1 MIKILSKE
9 LKEII
14 KKTKKEIKKQII
26 KEIKKEFLD
35 EQIKTN
41 QDIKD
46 EIKKNKD
53 LYDTKMIMFKTFG
66 VSNDIYNEFYSYA
79 IKMREFKNELSK
91 IFYDHFYDI
100 LRKDFTKI
108 DEEFNLIK
116 QNYKNSITNS
126 KNFQDAYRD
135 VKAMYQSMISNNF
148 IWSKEQETLS
158 YLTKFYGVGLKQFL
172 SDKEST
178 EGLESHQSKAYKLLN
193 YDEQKVEKIVTM
205 RRQRMFKNCKYIEF
219 KSLVFTNS
227 GSINSYDNFIT
238 KYPKNILVLNK
249 YKRQTRIQRG
259 LKGKDLKVLKTNAL
273 IKVHLGE
280 ERYDLPIRLS
290 DKYHTDELLKT
301 IAQSYTGGSGGNK
314 TAHQF
319 TNTIQIDEF
328 KKEIIIKFA
337 VRVKKSSQPDSMN
350 KVLGVDINVK
360 NNFFYCSSG
369 KRFVARKKLVKYIAD
384 TDKKLKEAKNNKFKK
399 EELEIKNDNSL
410 NRKEKAEKLNELKKK
425 RVFNKKERYMALR
438 NNRRKKALMDYMTSQ
453 LCKYSKSRGYDQIV
467 IEDLQFVFSKCYIT
481 NKEFEVNY
489 NDLFSILH
497 LRELKHV
504 IPRIANRPKY
514 FLSVSITPAAY
525 TSQTCNVCGYIDK
538 GNRPNQHTFRCKNCG
553 HTDNAD
559 FNAAKNIRD
568 RITNPVL
575 RTLLHDKQ
583 DGKQYTFEP
592 KKIKYKQ
599 IKSKLNKT
607 NSPKMVGC
615 RIFKNNNNRINTGLI

>member
-1 MIKILSKE
+1 MIKILSKK

-35 EQIKTN
+35 KQIKTN
-41 QDIKD
+41 QDIKN
-46 EIKKNKD
+46 EIKNNED
-53 LYDTKMIMFKTFG
+53 LYNTKMIMFKTFG
-66 VSNDIYNEFYSYA
+66 VSNDIYNEFYSYSL
-79 IKMREFKNELSK
+79 IMRDFKNELSK
-91 IFYDHFYDI
+91 IFYNHFYDI

-116 QNYKNSITNS
+116 QNYKNLITNS

-135 VKAMYQSMISNNF
+135 VKAMYQYMISNNF
-148 IWSKEQETLS
+148 VWSKKQETLS
-158 YLTKFYGVGLKQFL
+158 YLTKFYSVNLKQFL

-178 EGLESHQSKAYKLLN
+178 EGLESHQSKAYKLLD
-193 YDEQKVEKIVTM
+193 YDEQKVEKIVNM
-205 RRQRMFKNCKYIEF
+205 RRQRMFKNCKRIEF
-219 KSLVFTNS
+219 KSLTFTNS

-238 KYPKNILVLNK
+238 KYPKNILALNK

-273 IKVHLGE
+273 IKVHLGKE
-280 ERYDLPIRLS
+280 KYDLPIRLS
-290 DKYHTDELLKT
+290 DKYHTSELLKT
-301 IAQSYTGGSGGNK
+301 IAQSYTGNNK
-314 TAHQF
+314 AARQF
-319 TNTIQIDEF
+319 TNKIQIDEF

-337 VRVKKSSQPDSMN
+337 VRVKKSPQPDSMN

-360 NNFFYCSSG
+360 NNFFYCSNG

-399 EELEIKNDNSL
+399 EELEIKNNNSL

-425 RVFNKKERYMALR
+425 RVFNKKERYLALR

-453 LCKYSKSRGYDQIV
+453 LCRYAKSQGCDQIV

-489 NDLFSILH
+489 NDLFDILH

-525 TSQTCNVCGYIDK
+525 TSQSCNVCGYIDK
-538 GNRPNQHTFRCKNCG
+538 SNRPNQHTFRCKNCG

-568 RITNPVL
+568 RIVNPIL
-575 RTLLHDKQ
+575 RTFLHDKQ

-599 IKSKLNKT
+599 IKDMLMKT

-615 RIFKNNNNRINTGLI
+615 RIFKNSNNNSRINAGLI

>member
-1 MIKILSKE
+1 MIKILSKK

-35 EQIKTN
+35 KQIKTN
-41 QDIKD
+41 QDIKN
-46 EIKKNKD
+46 EIKNNED
-53 LYDTKMIMFKTFG
+53 LYNTKMIMFKTFG
-66 VSNDIYNEFYSYA
+66 VSNNIYNKFYNYSL
-79 IKMREFKNELSK
+79 IMRDFKNELSK
-91 IFYDHFYDI
+91 IFYNHFYDI

-116 QNYKNSITNS
+116 QNYKNLITNS

-148 IWSKEQETLS
+148 VWSKKQETLS
-158 YLTKFYGVGLKQFL
+158 YLTKFYSVNLKQFL

-178 EGLESHQSKAYKLLN
+178 EGLESHQSKAYKLLD
-193 YDEQKVEKIVTM
+193 YDEQKVEKIVNM
-205 RRQRMFKNCKYIEF
+205 RRQRMFKNCKRIEF
-219 KSLVFTNS
+219 KSLTFTNS

-238 KYPKNILVLNK
+238 KYPKNILALNK

-273 IKVHLGE
+273 IKVHLGKE
-280 ERYDLPIRLS
+280 KYDLPIRLS
-290 DKYHTDELLKT
+290 DKYHTSELLKT
-301 IAQSYTGGSGGNK
+301 IAQSYTGNNK
-314 TAHQF
+314 AARQF
-319 TNTIQIDEF
+319 TNKIQIDEF

-337 VRVKKSSQPDSMN
+337 VRVKKSPQPDSMN

-360 NNFFYCSSG
+360 NNFFYCSNG

-399 EELEIKNDNSL
+399 EELEIKNNNSL

-425 RVFNKKERYMALR
+425 RVFNKKERYLALR

-453 LCKYSKSRGYDQIV
+453 LCRYAKSQGCDQIV

-489 NDLFSILH
+489 NDLFDILH

-525 TSQTCNVCGYIDK
+525 TSQSCNVCGYIDK
-538 GNRPNQHTFRCKNCG
+538 SNRPNQHTFRCKNCG

-568 RITNPVL
+568 RIVNPIL
-575 RTLLHDKQ
+575 RTFLHDKQ

-599 IKSKLNKT
+599 IKDMLMKT

-615 RIFKNNNNRINTGLI
+615 RIFKNSNNNSRINAGLI

>member
-1 MIKILSKE
+1 MIKILSKK

-35 EQIKTN
+35 KQIKTN
-41 QDIKD
+41 QDIKN
-46 EIKKNKD
+46 EIKNNED
-53 LYDTKMIMFKTFG
+53 LYNTKIIMFKTFG
-66 VSNDIYNEFYSYA
+66 VSNDIYNEFYSYSL
-79 IKMREFKNELSK
+79 IMRDFKNELSK
-91 IFYDHFYDI
+91 IFYNHFYDI

-116 QNYKNSITNS
+116 QNYKNLITNS

-148 IWSKEQETLS
+148 EWSKKQETLS
-158 YLTKFYGVGLKQFL
+158 YLTKFYSVNLKQFL
-172 SDKEST
+172 SDKEFVK
-178 EGLESHQSKAYKLLN
+178 GLKPHQSKAYKLLD

-205 RRQRMFKNCKYIEF
+205 RRQRMFKNCKCIEF
-219 KSLVFTNS
+219 KSLTFINS
-227 GSINSYDNFIT
+227 GFINSYGNFIT
-238 KYPKNILVLNK
+238 KYPKNILALNK

-273 IKVHLGE
+273 IKINLGKE
-280 ERYDLPIRLS
+280 KYDLPIRLS

-301 IAQSYTGGSGGNK
+301 IAQSYCGSGK
-314 TAHQF
+314 LMHQF

-328 KKEIIIKFA
+328 KKEIIVKFA
-337 VRVKKSSQPDSMN
+337 VRVKKSPQPDSMN
-350 KVLGVDINVK
+350 KVLGVDTNVK
-360 NNFFYCSSG
+360 NNFFYCSNG

-399 EELEIKNDNSL
+399 EELEIKNNNSL

-425 RVFNKKERYMALR
+425 RVFNKKERYAALR

-453 LCKYSKSRGYDQIV
+453 LCKYAKSQGYDQIV

-489 NDLFSILH
+489 NDLFDILH

-525 TSQTCNVCGYIDK
+525 TSQSCNVCGYIDK
-538 GNRPNQHTFRCKNCG
+538 SNRPNQHTFRCKNCG

-599 IKSKLNKT
+599 IKDMLMKT
-607 NSPKMVGC
+607 NSPKMVGY
-615 RIFKNNNNRINTGLI
+615 RIFKNSNNNSRINAGLI

>member
-1 MIKILSKE
+1 MIKILSKK

-35 EQIKTN
+35 KQIKTN
-41 QDIKD
+41 QDIKN
-46 EIKKNKD
+46 EIKNNED
-53 LYDTKMIMFKTFG
+53 LYNTKMIMFKTFG
-66 VSNDIYNEFYSYA
+66 VSNDIYNEFYSYSL
-79 IKMREFKNELSK
+79 IMRDFKNELSK
-91 IFYDHFYDI
+91 IFYNHFYDI

-116 QNYKNSITNS
+116 QNYKNLITNS
-126 KNFQDAYRD
+126 KNFQDAYKD

-148 IWSKEQETLS
+148 IWSKKQETLS
-158 YLTKFYGVGLKQFL
+158 YLTKFYSVNLKQFL

-178 EGLESHQSKAYKLLN
+178 EGLEPHQLKAYKLLDF
-193 YDEQKVEKIVTM
+193 DEQKVEKIVNM
-205 RRQRMFKNCKYIEF
+205 RRQRMFKNCKRIEF
-219 KSLVFTNS
+219 KSLTFTNS

-238 KYPKNILVLNK
+238 KYPKNILALNK

-273 IKVHLGE
+273 IKVHLGKE
-280 ERYDLPIRLS
+280 KYDLPIRLS
-290 DKYHTDELLKT
+290 DKYHTSELLKT
-301 IAQSYTGGSGGNK
+301 IAQSYTGNNK
-314 TAHQF
+314 AARQF
-319 TNTIQIDEF
+319 TNKIQIDEF

-337 VRVKKSSQPDSMN
+337 VRVKKSPQPDSMN

-360 NNFFYCSSG
+360 NNFFYCSNG

-399 EELEIKNDNSL
+399 EELEIKNNNSL

-425 RVFNKKERYMALR
+425 RVFNKKERYLALR

-453 LCKYSKSRGYDQIV
+453 LCRYAKSQGCDQIV

-489 NDLFSILH
+489 NDLFDILH

-525 TSQTCNVCGYIDK
+525 TSQSCNVCGYIDK
-538 GNRPNQHTFRCKNCG
+538 SNRPNQHTFRCKNCG

-568 RITNPVL
+568 RIVNPIL
-575 RTLLHDKQ
+575 RTFLHDKQ

-592 KKIKYKQ
+592 QKIKYKQ
-599 IKSKLNKT
+599 IKDMLMKT

-615 RIFKNNNNRINTGLI
+615 RIFKNSNNNSRINAGLI

>member
-1 MIKILSKE
+1 MIKILSKK

-35 EQIKTN
+35 EQIKIN
-41 QDIKD
+41 QNIKD
-46 EIKKNKD
+46 DIKKNED

-66 VSNDIYNEFYSYA
+66 VSNDIYHEFYDYA
-79 IKMREFKNELSK
+79 IKIREFKNELSK

-100 LRKDFTKI
+100 LKKDFTKI

-135 VKAMYQSMISNNF
+135 VKAMYQSMISNSF
-148 IWSKEQETLS
+148 EWSDKQKTLS
-158 YLTKFYGVGLKQFL
+158 YLTKFYDNSLKKFL
-172 SDKEST
+172 FDKLFT
-178 EGLESHQSKAYKLLN
+178 TGLEPHQLKAFKLLIF
-193 YDEQKVEKIVTM
+193 DEQKVEKIVTI
-205 RRQRMFKNCKYIEF
+205 RRQRMFKKCKCIEF
-219 KSLVFTNS
+219 KNLTFTNS
-227 GSINSYDNFIT
+227 GYINSYYNFIT
-238 KYPKNILVLNK
+238 KYPKNILALNK

-259 LKGKDLKVLKTNAL
+259 LKGKNLKVLKTNAL
-273 IKVHLGE
+273 IKIHLGK

-290 DKYHTDELLKT
+290 DKYHTNELLKT
-301 IAQSYTGGSGGNK
+301 IAQSYSGGSK
-314 TAHQF
+314 VMHQF
-319 TNTIQIDEF
+319 TNMIQIDEF
-328 KKEIIIKFA
+328 KKEIVIKF
-337 VRVKKSSQPDSMN
+337 VVKVKKSSQPDSMN
-350 KVLGVDINVK
+350 KVLGVDTNVK
-360 NNFFYCSSG
+360 NNFFYCSNG
-369 KRFVARKKLVKYIAD
+369 KRFVAKKKLVKCIVNM
-384 TDKKLKEAKNNKFKK
+384 DKKLKEARNSKFKK
-399 EELEIKNDNSL
+399 EELEIKNNNSL

-425 RVFNKKERYMALR
+425 RVFNKKERYLALR

-453 LCKYSKSRGYDQIV
+453 LCKYSKSQGYDQIV
-467 IEDLQFVFSKCYIT
+467 IEDLQFVLSKNYIT

-514 FLSVSITPAAY
+514 FLSVSITPASY
-525 TSQTCNVCGYIDK
+525 TSQSCNVCGYIDK
-538 GNRPNQHTFRCKNCG
+538 SNRPNQHTFRCKNCG

-568 RITNPVL
+568 RIVNPTL

-607 NSPKMVGC
+607 NSPKMVGY
-615 RIFKNNNNRINTGLI
+615 RIFKNGNKNSKINTDLV

>member
-1 MIKILSKE
+1 MIKILSKK

-35 EQIKTN
+35 EQIKIN
-41 QDIKD
+41 QNIKD
-46 EIKKNKD
+46 DIKKNED

-66 VSNDIYNEFYSYA
+66 VSNDIYHEFYDYA
-79 IKMREFKNELSK
+79 IKIREFKNELSK

-100 LRKDFTKI
+100 LKKDFTKI

-135 VKAMYQSMISNNF
+135 VKAMYQSMISNSF
-148 IWSKEQETLS
+148 EWSDKQKTLS
-158 YLTKFYGVGLKQFL
+158 YLTKFYDNSLKKFL
-172 SDKEST
+172 FDKLFT
-178 EGLESHQSKAYKLLN
+178 TGLEPHQLKAFKLLIF
-193 YDEQKVEKIVTM
+193 DEQKVEKIVTI
-205 RRQRMFKNCKYIEF
+205 RRQRMFKKCKCIEF
-219 KSLVFTNS
+219 KNLTFTNS
-227 GSINSYDNFIT
+227 GYINSYYNFIT
-238 KYPKNILVLNK
+238 KYPKNILALNK

-259 LKGKDLKVLKTNAL
+259 LKGKNLKVLKTNAL
-273 IKVHLGE
+273 IKIHLGK

-290 DKYHTDELLKT
+290 DKYYTNELLKT
-301 IAQSYTGGSGGNK
+301 IAQSYSGGSK
-314 TAHQF
+314 VMHQF
-319 TNTIQIDEF
+319 TNMIQIDEF
-328 KKEIIIKFA
+328 KKEIVIKF
-337 VRVKKSSQPDSMN
+337 VVKVKKSSQPDSMN
-350 KVLGVDINVK
+350 KVLGVDTNVK
-360 NNFFYCSSG
+360 NNFFYCSNG
-369 KRFVARKKLVKYIAD
+369 KRFVAKKKLVKCIVNM
-384 TDKKLKEAKNNKFKK
+384 DKKLKEARNSKFKK
-399 EELEIKNDNSL
+399 EELEIKNNNSL

-425 RVFNKKERYMALR
+425 RVFNKKERYLALR

-453 LCKYSKSRGYDQIV
+453 LCKYSKSQGYDQIV
-467 IEDLQFVFSKCYIT
+467 IEDLQFVLSKNYIT

-514 FLSVSITPAAY
+514 FLSVSITPASY
-525 TSQTCNVCGYIDK
+525 TSQSCNVCGYIDK
-538 GNRPNQHTFRCKNCG
+538 SNRPNQHTFRCKNCG

-568 RITNPVL
+568 RIVNPTL

-607 NSPKMVGC
+607 NSPKMVGY
-615 RIFKNNNNRINTGLI
+615 RIFKNGNKNSKINTDLV

>member
-9 LKEII
+9 L
-14 KKTKKEIKKQII
+14 KQII
-26 KEIKKEFLD
+26 KEIKKEFLN

-46 EIKKNKD
+46 EIKKNND

-66 VSNDIYNEFYSYA
+66 VPNDIYNEFYSYSL
-79 IKMREFKNELSK
+79 IMREFKNELSK
-91 IFYDHFYDI
+91 IFYDNFYDI

-108 DEEFNLIK
+108 NEEFNLIQ
-116 QNYKNSITNS
+116 QNYKNLITNS
-126 KNFQDAYRD
+126 RNFQDAYRD

-148 IWSKEQETLS
+148 VWSEKQETLS

-172 SDKEST
+172 FDKLFT
-178 EGLESHQSKAYKLLN
+178 EGLEPHQLKAFKLLTF
-193 YDEQKVEKIVTM
+193 DEQKVEKIVTM
-205 RRQRMFKNCKYIEF
+205 RRQRMFKNCKCIEF
-219 KSLVFTNS
+219 KSLTFTNS
-227 GSINSYDNFIT
+227 GSINSYSQFIT
-238 KYPKNILVLNK
+238 KYSPEILALNK

-273 IKVHLGE
+273 IKINLGK
-280 ERYDLPIRLS
+280 ERYDLPIKLS

-301 IAQSYTGGSGGNK
+301 IAQSYCGNNK
-314 TAHQF
+314 IMHQF
-319 TNTIQIDEF
+319 TNKIQIDEF
-328 KKEIIIKFA
+328 KKEIIVKFA
-337 VRVKKSSQPDSMN
+337 VRVKKSPQPDSMN
-350 KVLGVDINVK
+350 KVLGVDTNVK
-360 NNFFYCSSG
+360 NNFFYCSNG

-410 NRKEKAEKLNELKKK
+410 NRKEKAEKINELKKK
-425 RVFNKKERYMALR
+425 RVFNKKEMYLALR

-453 LCKYSKSRGYDQIV
+453 LCKYSKSRGYDQIA

-504 IPRIANRPKY
+504 MPRIANRPKY
-514 FLSVSITPAAY
+514 FLSVSITPPAY

-538 GNRPNQHTFRCKNCG
+538 SNRPNQHTFKCKNCG
-553 HTDNAD
+553 YTDNAD

-568 RITNPVL
+568 RITNPIL

-583 DGKQYTFEP
+583 KGKQYTFEP

-599 IKSKLNKT
+599 IKNKLNKT
-607 NSPKMVGC
+607 NSPKMAGY
-615 RIFKNNNNRINTGLI
+615 RIFKNNNNSKINTGLV

>member
-1 MIKILSKE
+1 
-9 LKEII
+9 
-14 KKTKKEIKKQII
+14 
-26 KEIKKEFLD
+26 
-35 EQIKTN
+35 
-41 QDIKD
+41 
-46 EIKKNKD
+46 
-53 LYDTKMIMFKTFG
+53 MIMFKTFG
-66 VSNDIYNEFYSYA
+66 VSNDIYNEFYSYSL
-79 IKMREFKNELSK
+79 IMREFKNELSK

-100 LRKDFTKI
+100 LRKDFTQI
-108 DEEFNLIK
+108 DEEFNLIQ
-116 QNYKNSITNS
+116 QNYKKLITNS
-126 KNFQDAYRD
+126 RNFRDAYRD

-148 IWSKEQETLS
+148 IWSKKQETLS

-172 SDKEST
+172 FDKLFT
-178 EGLESHQSKAYKLLN
+178 EGLKPYQLKAFKLLTFN
-193 YDEQKVEKIVTM
+193 EQKVEKIVNM
-205 RRQRMFKNCKYIEF
+205 RRQRMFKNCKCIEF
-219 KSLVFTNS
+219 KSLTFTNS
-227 GSINSYDNFIT
+227 GSINSYEQFIT
-238 KYPKNILVLNK
+238 KYPKNILALNK

-273 IKVHLGE
+273 IKIHLGKKN
-280 ERYDLPIRLS
+280 YDLPIRLS
-290 DKYHTDELLKT
+290 DKYHSDELLKT
-301 IAQSYTGGSGGNK
+301 IAQSYTGGSK
-314 TAHQF
+314 AMHQF

-328 KKEIIIKFA
+328 KKEIIVKFA

-350 KVLGVDINVK
+350 KVLGVDTNVK

-384 TDKKLKEAKNNKFKK
+384 TDKKLKEVKNNKFKK
-399 EELEIKNDNSL
+399 EELEIKNNSNL
-410 NRKEKAEKLNELKKK
+410 NKREKAEKLNELKKK
-425 RVFNKKERYMALR
+425 RVFNKKERYLALK

-453 LCKYSKSRGYDQIV
+453 LCKYAKSQGYDQIV
-467 IEDLQFVFSKCYIT
+467 IEDLQFVFSKNYII

-514 FLSVSITPAAY
+514 FLSVSITPASY

-538 GNRPNQHTFRCKNCG
+538 GNRPNQHTFNCKNCG

-568 RITNPVL
+568 RIVNPTL
-575 RTLLHDKQ
+575 RTLLHEKQ

-592 KKIKYKQ
+592 KKFKYKQ
-599 IKSKLNKT
+599 IKDMLMKT

-615 RIFKNNNNRINTGLI
+615 RIFKNSRINIGLI

>member
-9 LKEII
+9 LK
-14 KKTKKEIKKQII
+14 KII
-26 KEIKKEFLD
+26 KEIKKEFLN

-46 EIKKNKD
+46 EIKKNND
-53 LYDTKMIMFKTFG
+53 LYDIKMIMFKTFG
-66 VSNDIYNEFYSYA
+66 VSNDIYNEFYNYSL
-79 IKMREFKNELSK
+79 IMRKFKNELSK

-116 QNYKNSITNS
+116 QNYKNLIINS
-126 KNFQDAYRD
+126 RNYYDAYRD
-135 VKAMYQSMISNNF
+135 VKAMYKSMISNNF
-148 IWSKEQETLS
+148 EWSDKQKTLS
-158 YLTKFYGVGLKQFL
+158 YLTKFYSVNLKQFL
-172 SDKEST
+172 SDKYST
-178 EGLESHQSKAYKLLN
+178 EGLEPHQLKAYKLLD

-205 RRQRMFKNCKYIEF
+205 RRQRMFKNCKCIEF
-219 KSLVFTNS
+219 KSLTFTNS
-227 GSINSYDNFIT
+227 GSINSYDKFIT
-238 KYPKNILVLNK
+238 KYSPEILALNK
-249 YKRQTRIQRG
+249 YKRQTRIQRK

-273 IKVHLGE
+273 IKIHLGKE
-280 ERYDLPIRLS
+280 NYDLPIRLS

-301 IAQSYTGGSGGNK
+301 IAQSYTGGSK
-314 TAHQF
+314 VMHQF
-319 TNTIQIDEF
+319 TNKIQIDEF

-350 KVLGVDINVK
+350 KVLGVDTNVK

-384 TDKKLKEAKNNKFKK
+384 TDKKLKEARNSKFKK

-410 NRKEKAEKLNELKKK
+410 NRKEKAEKLNELKSK

-453 LCKYSKSRGYDQIV
+453 LCRYTKSQGYDQIV
-467 IEDLQFVFSKCYIT
+467 IEDLQFVFLKCYII

-504 IPRIANRPKY
+504 IPRIANRSKY
-514 FLSVSITPAAY
+514 FLSVSITPASY

-538 GNRPNQHTFRCKNCG
+538 SNRPNQHTFRCKNCG

-575 RTLLHDKQ
+575 RSLLHDKQ

-592 KKIKYKQ
+592 QKIKYKE

-607 NSPKMVGC
+607 NSPKMVGY
-615 RIFKNNNNRINTGLI
+615 RIFKNSRINTGLI

>member
-9 LKEII
+9 LK
-14 KKTKKEIKKQII
+14 KII
-26 KEIKKEFLD
+26 KEIKKEFLN
-35 EQIKTN
+35 EQIKIN

-46 EIKKNKD
+46 EIKKNND

-66 VSNDIYNEFYSYA
+66 VSNDIYNEFYSYSL
-79 IKMREFKNELSK
+79 IMRNFKNELSK

-116 QNYKNSITNS
+116 QNYKNLITNS

-135 VKAMYQSMISNNF
+135 VKTMYKSMISNNF
-148 IWSKEQETLS
+148 IWSEKQEILS
-158 YLTKFYGVGLKQFL
+158 YLTKFYSTDLKKFL
-172 SDKEST
+172 FDKLFT
-178 EGLESHQSKAYKLLN
+178 EGLKPYQLKAFKLLTF
-193 YDEQKVEKIVTM
+193 DEQKVEKIVTM
-205 RRQRMFKNCKYIEF
+205 RRQRMFKNCKCIEF
-219 KSLVFTNS
+219 KSLTFTNS
-227 GSINSYDNFIT
+227 GSINSYDKLIT
-238 KYPKNILVLNK
+238 KYPKNILTLNK

-273 IKVHLGE
+273 IKVNLGK

-290 DKYHTDELLKT
+290 NKYHTSELLKT
-301 IAQSYTGGSGGNK
+301 IAQSYTGSTK
-314 TAHQF
+314 AMHQF

-337 VRVKKSSQPDSMN
+337 VKVKKSSQPDSMN
-350 KVLGVDINVK
+350 KVLGVDTNVK
-360 NNFFYCSSG
+360 NNFFYCSNG

-399 EELEIKNDNSL
+399 EELEIRNDLSL
-410 NRKEKAEKLNELKKK
+410 SKKQKADKLNELKKK
-425 RVFNKKERYMALR
+425 RVFNKKERYAALR

-453 LCKYSKSRGYDQIV
+453 LCKYAKSKGYDQIV

-481 NKEFEVNY
+481 NKEFEINY

-497 LRELKHV
+497 LRELKQT

-514 FLSVSITPAAY
+514 FLSVSITPASY

-538 GNRPNQHTFRCKNCG
+538 SNRPNQHTFRCKNCG

-568 RITNPVL
+568 RIVNSTL
-575 RTLLHDKQ
+575 KTLLHDKQ
-583 DGKQYTFEP
+583 NGKQYTFEP
-592 KKIKYKQ
+592 KRIKYKQ
-599 IKSKLNKT
+599 IKSMLNKT
-607 NSPKMVGC
+607 NSPKIVGC
-615 RIFKNNNNRINTGLI
+615 RIFKNSKINADLI

>member
-9 LKEII
+9 L
-14 KKTKKEIKKQII
+14 KQII

-35 EQIKTN
+35 NQIKTN

-46 EIKKNKD
+46 NIKKNED

-66 VSNDIYNEFYSYA
+66 VSNDIYYEFYNYA

-100 LRKDFTKI
+100 LKKDFSQI
-108 DEEFNLIK
+108 DKEFNSIK
-116 QNYKNSITNS
+116 QNYKNLITNS

-135 VKAMYQSMISNNF
+135 VKAMYQSMISNSF
-148 IWSKEQETLS
+148 EWSDKQKTLS
-158 YLTKFYGVGLKQFL
+158 YLTKFYDTSLKKFL
-172 SDKEST
+172 FNKLFT
-178 EGLESHQSKAYKLLN
+178 KGLEPYQLKAFRLLIS
-193 YDEQKVEKIVTM
+193 DEQKVEKIVTI
-205 RRQRMFKNCKYIEF
+205 RRQRMFKKCKCIEF
-219 KSLVFTNS
+219 KSLTFTNS
-227 GSINSYDNFIT
+227 GSINSYSQFIT
-238 KYPKNILVLNK
+238 KYPKNILALNK

-273 IKVHLGE
+273 IKIHLGKE
-280 ERYDLPIRLS
+280 KYDLPIRLN
-290 DKYHTDELLKT
+290 DKYHADELLKT
-301 IAQSYTGGSGGNK
+301 IAQSYCGNNK
-314 TAHQF
+314 AMRQF
-319 TNTIQIDEF
+319 TNMIQIDEF
-328 KKEIIIKFA
+328 KKEIVIKFA
-337 VRVKKSSQPDSMN
+337 VKVKKSSQPDSMN
-350 KVLGVDINVK
+350 KVLGVDTNVK
-360 NNFFYCSSG
+360 NNFFYCSNG
-369 KRFVARKKLVKYIAD
+369 KKFVARKKLVKRIVD
-384 TDKKLKEAKNNKFKK
+384 MDKKLKEVKNNKFKK
-399 EELEIKNDNSL
+399 EELEIKNNNNL

-453 LCKYSKSRGYDQIV
+453 LCRYAKSQGYDQIV
-467 IEDLQFVFSKCYIT
+467 IEDLQFVFSKCYIV
-481 NKEFEVNY
+481 NKTFEVNY

-497 LRELKHV
+497 LRELKQT

-525 TSQTCNVCGYIDK
+525 TSQTCNACGYIDK
-538 GNRPNQHTFRCKNCG
+538 GNRPNQHTFKCKNCG

-592 KKIKYKQ
+592 RKIKYKQ
-599 IKSKLNKT
+599 IKGKLNKT
-607 NSPKMVGC
+607 NSPKMVGY
-615 RIFKNNNNRINTGLI
+615 RIFKNNKINAGLI

>member
-1 MIKILSKE
+1 MIKILSKK

-35 EQIKTN
+35 EQIKIN
-41 QDIKD
+41 QNIKD
-46 EIKKNKD
+46 DIKKNED

-66 VSNDIYNEFYSYA
+66 VSNDIYHEFYDYA
-79 IKMREFKNELSK
+79 IKIREFKNELSK

-100 LRKDFTKI
+100 LKKDFTKI

-135 VKAMYQSMISNNF
+135 VKAMYQSMISNSF
-148 IWSKEQETLS
+148 EWSDKQKTLS
-158 YLTKFYGVGLKQFL
+158 YLTKFYDNSLKKFL
-172 SDKEST
+172 FDKLFT
-178 EGLESHQSKAYKLLN
+178 TGLEPHQLKAFKLLIF
-193 YDEQKVEKIVTM
+193 DEQKVEKIVTI
-205 RRQRMFKNCKYIEF
+205 RRQRMFKKCKCIEF
-219 KSLVFTNS
+219 KNLTFTNS
-227 GSINSYDNFIT
+227 GYINSYYNFIT
-238 KYPKNILVLNK
+238 KYPKNILALNK

-259 LKGKDLKVLKTNAL
+259 LKGKNLKVLKTNAL
-273 IKVHLGE
+273 IKIHLGK

-290 DKYHTDELLKT
+290 DKYYTNELLKT
-301 IAQSYTGGSGGNK
+301 IAQSYSGGSK
-314 TAHQF
+314 VMHQF
-319 TNTIQIDEF
+319 TNMIQIDEF
-328 KKEIIIKFA
+328 KKEIVIKF
-337 VRVKKSSQPDSMN
+337 VVKVKKSSQPDSMN
-350 KVLGVDINVK
+350 KVLGVDTNVK
-360 NNFFYCSSG
+360 NNFFYCSNG
-369 KRFVARKKLVKYIAD
+369 KRFVAKKKLVKCIVNM
-384 TDKKLKEAKNNKFKK
+384 DKKLKEARNSKFKK
-399 EELEIKNDNSL
+399 EELEIKNNNSL

-425 RVFNKKERYMALR
+425 RVFNKKERYLALR

-453 LCKYSKSRGYDQIV
+453 LCKYSKSQGYDQIV
-467 IEDLQFVFSKCYIT
+467 IEDLQFVLSKNYIT

-525 TSQTCNVCGYIDK
+525 TSQTCNICGYIDK
-538 GNRPNQHTFRCKNCG
+538 GNRPNQHTFKCKNCG

-568 RITNPVL
+568 RIVNPTL

-607 NSPKMVGC
+607 NSPKMVGY
-615 RIFKNNNNRINTGLI
+615 RIFKNGNKNSKINTDLV

>member
-66 VSNDIYNEFYSYA
+66 VSNDIYNKFYSYA

-108 DEEFNLIK
+108 DKEFNLIK
-116 QNYKNSITNS
+116 QNYKNSITNV
-126 KNFQDAYRD
+126 KNFNDVYKD

-497 LRELKHV
+497 LRELKQV

-568 RITNPVL
+568 RIVNPTL

>member
-1 MIKILSKE
+1 
-9 LKEII
+9 
-14 KKTKKEIKKQII
+14 
-26 KEIKKEFLD
+26 
-35 EQIKTN
+35 
-41 QDIKD
+41 
-46 EIKKNKD
+46 
-53 LYDTKMIMFKTFG
+53 MIMFKTFG
-66 VSNDIYNEFYSYA
+66 VSNNIYYEFYDYA
-79 IKMREFKNELSK
+79 IKMRKFKNELSK

-100 LRKDFTKI
+100 LRKDFTQI
-108 DEEFNLIK
+108 DEEFNLI
-116 QNYKNSITNS
+116 QQSYKKLITNS
-126 KNFQDAYRD
+126 RNFRDAYRD

-148 IWSKEQETLS
+148 VWSKKQETLS

-172 SDKEST
+172 SDKKSAKT
-178 EGLESHQSKAYKLLN
+178 LEPHQLEAYKLLDF
-193 YDEQKVEKIVTM
+193 DEQRVEKIVTM
-205 RRQRMFKNCKYIEF
+205 RRQRMFKNCKCIEF
-219 KSLVFTNS
+219 KSLTFTNS
-227 GSINSYDNFIT
+227 GSINSYDKLIT
-238 KYPKNILVLNK
+238 KYPKNILTLNK

-273 IKVHLGE
+273 IKINLGRE
-280 ERYDLPIRLS
+280 KYDLPIRLN
-290 DKYHTDELLKT
+290 DKYHADELLKT
-301 IAQSYTGGSGGNK
+301 IAQSYAGCTK
-314 TAHQF
+314 AAHQF

-328 KKEIIIKFA
+328 KKEIIVKFA
-337 VRVKKSSQPDSMN
+337 VKVKKSPQPDSMN
-350 KVLGVDINVK
+350 KVLGVDTNVK
-360 NNFFYCSSG
+360 NNFFYCSNG

-425 RVFNKKERYMALR
+425 RVFNKKERYAALK

-453 LCKYSKSRGYDQIV
+453 LCRYAKSQGYNQIV

-481 NKEFEVNY
+481 NKEFEINY

-497 LRELKHV
+497 LRELKQT

-514 FLSVSITPAAY
+514 FLSVSITPASY
-525 TSQTCNVCGYIDK
+525 TSQSCNICGYIDK

-559 FNAAKNIRD
+559 FNASKNIRD

-583 DGKQYTFEP
+583 SGKQYTFEP
-592 KKIKYKQ
+592 KKFKYKQ
-599 IKSKLNKT
+599 IKDMLMKT

-615 RIFKNNNNRINTGLI
+615 KIFKNSRINVDLI

>member
-1 MIKILSKE
+1 MIKILSKK

-46 EIKKNKD
+46 DIKKNKD

-66 VSNDIYNEFYSYA
+66 VSNDIYYEFYDYA
-79 IKMREFKNELSK
+79 IKMRDFKNELSK

-148 IWSKEQETLS
+148 EWSKKQETLS
-158 YLTKFYGVGLKQFL
+158 YLTKFYSVNLKQFL
-172 SDKEST
+172 SDKVST
-178 EGLESHQSKAYKLLN
+178 ESLEPHQLKAYKLLDF
-193 YDEQKVEKIVTM
+193 DEQKVEKIVTM
-205 RRQRMFKNCKYIEF
+205 RRQRMFKNCKCIEF
-219 KSLVFTNS
+219 KSLTFTNS
-227 GSINSYDNFIT
+227 GYINSYEQFIT
-238 KYPKNILVLNK
+238 KYSPEILALNK
-249 YKRQTRIQRG
+249 YKRQTRIQRK

-273 IKVHLGE
+273 IKIHLGKE
-280 ERYDLPIRLS
+280 NYDLPTRLN
-290 DKYHTDELLKT
+290 DKYHNNELLKT
-301 IAQSYTGGSGGNK
+301 IAQSYCGGSK
-314 TAHQF
+314 AKRQF
-319 TNTIQIDEF
+319 TNKIEIDEF
-328 KKEIIIKFA
+328 KKEIVIKFA
-337 VRVKKSSQPDSMN
+337 VKVKKSSQPDSMN
-350 KVLGVDINVK
+350 KVLGVDTNVK
-360 NNFFYCSSG
+360 NNFFYCSNG
-369 KRFVARKKLVKYIAD
+369 KRFIARKKLVKYIAD

-399 EELEIKNDNSL
+399 EELEIKNNNSL

-438 NNRRKKALMDYMTSQ
+438 NNRRKKALMNYMTSQ
-453 LCKYSKSRGYDQIV
+453 LCRYAKSQGYDQIV

-489 NDLFSILH
+489 NDLFSILR
-497 LRELKHV
+497 LRELKQV
-504 IPRIANRPKY
+504 IPRIANRSKY
-514 FLSVSITPAAY
+514 FLSVSITPASY

-538 GNRPNQHTFRCKNCG
+538 SNRPNQHTFKCKNCG

-568 RITNPVL
+568 RIVNPIL
-575 RTLLHDKQ
+575 RTLLHEKQ

-592 KKIKYKQ
+592 QKIKYKQ
-599 IKSKLNKT
+599 IKDMLMKT
-607 NSPKMVGC
+607 NSPKMVGY
-615 RIFKNNNNRINTGLI
+615 RIFKNSKINVGLI